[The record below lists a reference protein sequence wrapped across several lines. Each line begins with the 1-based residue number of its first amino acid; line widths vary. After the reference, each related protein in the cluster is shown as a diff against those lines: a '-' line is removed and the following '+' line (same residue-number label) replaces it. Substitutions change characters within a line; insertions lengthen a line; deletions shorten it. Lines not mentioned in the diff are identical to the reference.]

1 MPSGSAGILARGR
14 NAWRLARAPRVS
26 FLVDGASYY
35 AALSSALAAA
45 QRSILILAWDIDSRV
60 LLPRPSGG
68 GAVSL
73 VDLLNELAAER
84 PGLRVHLLSWDFSA
98 FFLLEREFLPIYR
111 FGWRAHRHID
121 FHLDDAHPAW
131 AAHHQ
136 KVVVI
141 DDTTAFSGGLDITTR
156 RWDTP
161 DHRADDIRRR
171 DIDGEPYAPFHD
183 VQIAVEGPAAAA
195 LGDLARER
203 WRRATGERLPAVQ
216 GRHDTW
222 PGALAPDLTD
232 VDVAIARTE
241 PAHGGRPEVRE
252 VEALF
257 LDCIAAA
264 RSSLYFENQ
273 YLSSPRIA
281 AALGRRL
288 EEPDGPEVVIVC
300 PVTCS
305 GWLERRTMGRLRG
318 RFLRVLEGADRHGRL
333 RVYYPRVGPS
343 EAVFVHSKVLV
354 VDDRL
359 VRIGSANLSNRSL
372 AVDTECDLAIEA
384 TDQDQDDA
392 RTREAVLALRDRLL
406 GEHLGAAPSRVAE
419 ATRDARS
426 LIGAIESLRGGERT
440 LEPIL
445 AAHSHEDAPP
455 IVELVDPE
463 RPLEADVVLDAFLP
477 EEQRAPSRAPLIGWA
492 GVLAALLGLAAVW
505 RFTTLGE
512 WIAPSEL
519 SARLV
524 ELRGSPLAPLVV
536 VVGYAVLGLCMVPL
550 NALILATV
558 MAFGPVLGPAY
569 ALLGGVASSGVG
581 YGLGRTLSRRFLQRF
596 ARGRIRELSKSLA
609 RRGVLAVVTAR
620 IVPVA
625 PFTLVNL
632 AAGASGLRPRSFF
645 LGSAI
650 GMVPGIALLTVVG
663 RQIMT
668 ALNGDTLADAALPIA
683 IGIFLL
689 VAAVWIG
696 TYLQR
701 RARARTAARA
711 ALTPDLQ

>member
-1 MPSGSAGILARGR
+1 M
-14 NAWRLARAPRVS
+14 ARAPRVS

-35 AALSSALAAA
+35 SALSSSLAAA

-60 LLPRPSGG
+60 LLPHPSGR

-73 VDLLNELAAER
+73 VELLNELAAER
-84 PGLRVHLLSWDFSA
+84 PALRVHLLSWDFSA
-98 FFLLEREFLPIYR
+98 FFLLEREFLPIFR

-121 FHLDDAHPAW
+121 FHLDDTHPPW
-131 AAHHQ
+131 ASHHQ

-161 DHRADDIRRR
+161 AHRAGDHRRR
-171 DIDGEPYAPFHD
+171 DIDGEPYEPFHD

-203 WRRATGERLPAVQ
+203 WRRATGERLQVVQ
-216 GRHDTW
+216 ERHGAW
-222 PGALAPDLTD
+222 PGALAPDLID

-241 PAHGGRPEVRE
+241 PAHRGRPEVRE

-264 RSSLYFENQ
+264 RDALYFENQ

-281 AALGRRL
+281 AALARRL

-300 PVTCS
+300 PMTCS
-305 GWLERRTMGRLRG
+305 GWLEQRTMGRLRG
-318 RFLRVLEGADRHGRL
+318 RFLRALEGADRHGRL
-333 RVYYPRVGPS
+333 RVYYPKVAAG

-359 VRIGSANLSNRSL
+359 VRIGSANLSNRSM

-384 TDQDQDDA
+384 TGDGA
-392 RTREAVLALRDRLL
+392 RTRAAVLALRDRLL
-406 GEHLGAAPSRVAE
+406 GEHLGTTPSRVAE
-419 ATRDARS
+419 ATRHARS
-426 LIGAIESLRGGERT
+426 LVGAIESLRGGERT

-445 AAHSHEDAPP
+445 AAHGLDDAPP

-463 RPLEADVVLDAFLP
+463 RPLEADAVLAAFLP
-477 EEQRAPSRAPLIGWA
+477 EEQRPPSRAPLVGWA

-505 RFTTLGE
+505 RFTALGD
-512 WIAPSEL
+512 WIAPNEL
-519 SARLV
+519 SARIV
-524 ELRGSPLAPLVV
+524 ELRGSALAPLVV

-558 MAFGPVLGPAY
+558 MAFGPVLGPTY

-581 YGLGRTLSRRFLQRF
+581 YGIGRTLSRRFLRRF

-632 AAGASGLRPRSFF
+632 AAGASRLRARSFF
-645 LGSAI
+645 VGSAL
-650 GMVPGIALLTVVG
+650 GMLPGIALLTVVG
-663 RQIMT
+663 RQIMA
-668 ALNGDTLADAALPIA
+668 ALNGETLADAALPIA
-683 IGIFLL
+683 IGLL
-689 VAAVWIG
+689 ILAAAAWIG
-696 TYLQR
+696 TSLQR
-701 RARARTAARA
+701 RT
-711 ALTPDLQ
+711 